1 MSDWTAELQSRL
13 ERGETAVLVTVAEVQ
28 GSSPR
33 TAGTRMLVTTN
44 DLVGTVGG
52 GKLEHRATR
61 IARDMLV
68 GDKVIALRDLSAG
81 PSLGQSCG
89 GRLTLVFDRVDQA
102 NGEWLI
108 AAARTRENGARPVL
122 VSRLDTG
129 AKLVVTATD
138 RQGSLGSARLDQAAI
153 VAARRADR
161 TTWLDTHDGVPL
173 FIDSIFAGREID
185 LVLFGAGHVGT
196 AIARVLGPHPDLR
209 ITWVDDRGELFP
221 KETPPD
227 LRVVRTEDPAG
238 HVQEMPSGAFVV
250 VVSHSHAL
258 DYEIAEKVLRRGDF
272 RYCGLI
278 GSAGKRAQFE
288 KRWLRRG
295 LPGETLDRL
304 VCPIGVRGISGR
316 QPADIAIAVAAE
328 ILRVRD
334 AFEAVSDR

>member
-1 MSDWTAELQSRL
+1 MSHWTAELQSRL

-108 AAARTRENGARPVL
+108 AAAQTRENGARPVL

-209 ITWVDDRGELFP
+209 ITWVDDRPELFP
-221 KETPPD
+221 DETPPN
-227 LRVVRTEDPAG
+227 LRVVATEDSAG
-238 HVQEMPSGAFVV
+238 QAREMPSGAFVV
-250 VVSHSHAL
+250 IVSHSHAL
-258 DYEIAEKVLRRGDF
+258 DYEIAENVLRRGDF

-295 LPGETLDRL
+295 LPAETLDRL

-328 ILRVRD
+328 ILRIRD
-334 AFEAVSDR
+334 AFEAESCR